1 MEIFLFIKLLVYMTC
16 NQIPCILCSKQLIYL
31 FTPKKIMNLD
41 IMGYYYII
49 LLNIRGIVD

>member
-31 FTPKKIMNLD
+31 FTQKKIMNLD